1 MNELRPKSNLRSF
14 LGVIYVQKKSLFIIG
29 IVSSVIL
36 AFYFVIKLDIEMA
49 ILPMMVLFSL
59 TNLMRADS
67 FQKQGMVREAKWMRI
82 LSIFFAIA
90 FVVLFIMNVVM

>member
-1 MNELRPKSNLRSF
+1 M
-14 LGVIYVQKKSLFIIG
+14 QKKSLFIIG

-36 AFYFVIKLDIEMA
+36 AFYFVIQLDITMA
-49 ILPMMVLFSL
+49 VLPMMVLFTL

-67 FQKQGMVREAKWMRI
+67 FEKQGMLREAKWMRM
-82 LSIFFAIA
+82 LSIFFGIV